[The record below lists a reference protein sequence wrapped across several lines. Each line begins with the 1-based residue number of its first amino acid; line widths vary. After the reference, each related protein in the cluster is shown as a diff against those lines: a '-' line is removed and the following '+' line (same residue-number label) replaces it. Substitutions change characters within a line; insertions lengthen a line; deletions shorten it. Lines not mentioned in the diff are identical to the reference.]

1 MLTTPKSLERL
12 GQKNKMRCG
21 LIATII
27 KYNSAND
34 IDIQFE
40 DGVVVKNKSYDCFN
54 KGKIQHPI
62 LKRSVGEYKTRNKKQ
77 DRIGETK
84 MMSCGMVATIIEYR
98 EIHNIDVE
106 FEDGT
111 IVKNKGYGEF
121 KKGGIKNP
129 NLKQKN
135 NSKTMLKKYKPHREG
150 EVAVMNNGMS
160 AKIICYRNAKDID
173 VMFDDGYISKNT
185 TYRNFQ
191 LKTIGN
197 PNLGKKGIRIKKI
210 KHKYIGLK
218 NTMNCQKNATIIE
231 YHNNKN
237 VDIIFDDG
245 EIKKC
250 SFESFKSG
258 NVGHPNLKGYIAGS
272 SKGEKAIGDILN
284 KNNIDFIS
292 QKKFE
297 DCRGLPTKSYTKGVF
312 MPYDFYL
319 PQYNMLIE
327 YQGEFHDGT
336 VTKKNPDFFSV
347 EKYERLKE
355 RDEYKRNYAKN
366 NNIKLLEIW
375 YYDFNNIEN
384 ILRKELNIC

>member
-1 MLTTPKSLERL
+1 MLTTSKSLERL

-62 LKRSVGEYKTRNKKQ
+62 LKRSVGEYKTRNKRQ

-173 VMFDDGYISKNT
+173 VEFDDGYILKNAN
-185 TYRNFQ
+185 YRNFQ
-191 LKTIGN
+191 LKNIGN
-197 PNLGKKGIRIKKI
+197 PNLGTKGIRIRKG
-210 KHKYIGLK
+210 KHKYIGIS
-218 NTMNCQKNATIIE
+218 NVMNCNRKATVID
-231 YHNNKN
+231 YRGSKD
-237 VDIIFDDG
+237 VDVLFEDG
-245 EIKKC
+245 EFATC
-250 SFESFKSG
+250 AFGNFKSG
-258 NVGHPNLKGYIAGS
+258 NVAHPNFKGYIAGS
-272 SKGEKAIGDILN
+272 SKGERAVSDILI
-284 KNNIDFIS
+284 NII
-292 QKKFE
+292 
-297 DCRGLPTKSYTKGVF
+297 
-312 MPYDFYL
+312 
-319 PQYNMLIE
+319 
-327 YQGEFHDGT
+327 
-336 VTKKNPDFFSV
+336 
-347 EKYERLKE
+347 
-355 RDEYKRNYAKN
+355 
-366 NNIKLLEIW
+366 
-375 YYDFNNIEN
+375 
-384 ILRKELNIC
+384 